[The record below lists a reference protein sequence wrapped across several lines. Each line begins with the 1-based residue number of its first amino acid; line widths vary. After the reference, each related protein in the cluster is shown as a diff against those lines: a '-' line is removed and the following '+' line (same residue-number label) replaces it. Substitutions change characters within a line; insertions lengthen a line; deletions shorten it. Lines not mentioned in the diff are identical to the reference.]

1 MVKDFMADAKAC
13 LLQASEHVDSKDDLR
28 LKYAA
33 LELRMCIESIVYHRL
48 SKLVAKGKIDNSA
61 YFSWQ
66 PPQVIKYFLSLDPYS
81 LTDVEISVAKNSA
94 NNKPGKWVKFG
105 TETRLDEKFIK
116 KNYHKLGGYLHQ
128 ITLSELQK
136 GDTAISSIKLDIE
149 NIISRIKSVMS
160 SNLRNVN
167 FIQTAFFNCME
178 CKKDIIIL
186 TPINALINAKVGEV
200 THEIECPH
208 KNRDISCK
216 ASYKVIT
223 KRNGK
228 TTYNP
233 IEYRYT
239 CQSINC
245 DGKINFWKSEVKPNA
260 EKKCSICG
268 KPYKL
273 ELYLTPCD

>member
-1 MVKDFMADAKAC
+1 MVKDFMADAKTC
-13 LLQASEHVDSKDDLR
+13 LLKASEHVDSNDDLR

-81 LTDVEISVAKNSA
+81 LTDVEISVAKN
-94 NNKPGKWVKFG
+94 NTHNKPGKWVKLG

-136 GDTAISSIKLDIE
+136 GDKVISKMKLDIE
-149 NIISRIKSVMS
+149 NILSRIKTVMS
-160 SNLRNVN
+160 SSLRNVN
-167 FIQTAFFNCME
+167 FIQTAQFNCME
-178 CKKDIIIL
+178 CKKDIIVL
-186 TPINALINAKVGEV
+186 TPINVLINRKGGGVA
-200 THEIECPH
+200 HEIECPH

-216 ASYKVIT
+216 ASYKIIT
-223 KRNGK
+223 KKNEK

-233 IEYRYT
+233 LEYRYT
-239 CQSINC
+239 CQSIGCN
-245 DGKINFWKSEVKPNA
+245 GEINFWKSEVKPNA
-260 EKKCSICG
+260 EKECSICG
-268 KPYKL
+268 KLHKL
-273 ELYLTPCD
+273 NLYLTACD